1 MFMVILQLEIWVTLL
16 DLWTVECGLWILWKP
31 ALHEKRYEKW
41 FAWKFV
47 FTYFIFAKTNKICL
61 FFKSCIDREVEA
73 DSKTNVK
80 GISELLSD
88 CFACLGTQVKDWP
101 KNTKLQKYK
110 FGKIEKM
117 LPGHTSHC
125 HHNASYFW
133 MTRTNLPNIASFGQV
148 FGSPHNVNN
157 IIGSWVLV
165 F

>member
-1 MFMVILQLEIWVTLL
+1 MVILQLEIWVTLL

-47 FTYFIFAKTNKICL
+47 FTFFIFAKTNKICL

-101 KNTKLQKYK
+101 NTQICKTDKYY
-110 FGKIEKM
+110 
-117 LPGHTSHC
+117 S
-125 HHNASYFW
+125 S
-133 MTRTNLPNIASFGQV
+133 
-148 FGSPHNVNN
+148 
-157 IIGSWVLV
+157 
-165 F
+165 